1 MSMQNFT
8 IDEAR
13 HILAWQY
20 EMGAD
25 EALLDRPASKTAD
38 SFITGRSDDRS
49 TDQPK
54 DSVDRETV
62 AVSVPPS
69 VPHPSA
75 DAAAPQHERAM
86 HQQAMHEQAMQGASA
101 LSHFTDLDG
110 LRDGLLALD
119 NCALKHTASNLSFAD
134 GNPGADLMIVGEI
147 PGRDEDRIG
156 VPFAGVA
163 GQLLDRMLAS
173 FGRDRSSSYLV
184 NLLPWRPPGNRT
196 PTDEELAL
204 LLPWLYR
211 HIQLAK
217 PSVILLLGGMPCRI
231 VFDQKDGILKCRGRW
246 QNIDFG
252 DGIGRP
258 VIASLHPAYLLR
270 SPAQKRL
277 AFDDLINLA
286 GRLGTSAGPVQG

>member
-1 MSMQNFT
+1 ITDRSN
-8 IDEAR
+8 
-13 HILAWQY
+13 
-20 EMGAD
+20 
-25 EALLDRPASKTAD
+25 DRP
-38 SFITGRSDDRS
+38 

-54 DSVDRETV
+54 DGIYRQTV
-62 AVSVPPS
+62 AVPAPPF

-75 DAAAPQHERAM
+75 EAAAPQHERAM
-86 HQQAMHEQAMQGASA
+86 HQKAMHQQAVQGASA

-119 NCALKHTASNLSFAD
+119 NCALKHTASNLCFAD
-134 GNPGADLMIVGEI
+134 GNPGADLMIIGEI

-156 VPFAGVA
+156 IPFAGVA

-231 VFDQKDGILKCRGRW
+231 VLGQKDGILKCRGRW

>member
-1 MSMQNFT
+1 MSMQDFT
-8 IDEAR
+8 IDDAR
-13 HILAWQY
+13 HMLAWQY

-25 EALLDRPASKTAD
+25 EALLDRPASKTVD

-54 DSVDRETV
+54 DGVNRQTV
-62 AVSVPPS
+62 AVPAPPS
-69 VPHPSA
+69 VPHPLA
-75 DAAAPQHERAM
+75 EAVVPRHERAM
-86 HQQAMHEQAMQGASA
+86 HQQAMQGAST

-110 LRDGLLALD
+110 LRDGLLGLD
-119 NCALKHTASNLSFAD
+119 NCALKHTASNLCFAD
-134 GNPGADLMIVGEI
+134 GNPGADLMIIGEI

-156 VPFAGVA
+156 IPFAGVA

-211 HIQLAK
+211 HIQLAQ
-217 PSVILLLGGMPCRI
+217 PSVILLLGGMPCRV

-252 DGIGRP
+252 DGIVRP

-286 GRLGTSAGPVQG
+286 GRLVTPAGPVQG

>member
-1 MSMQNFT
+1 M
-8 IDEAR
+8 
-13 HILAWQY
+13 LAWQY

-38 SFITGRSDDRS
+38 IFITGRSDDCS

-54 DSVDRETV
+54 DGIDRQTV
-62 AVSVPPS
+62 AVPAPPS

-75 DAAAPQHERAM
+75 EAAAPQHERAM
-86 HQQAMHEQAMQGASA
+86 HQQAMHKQAMQGASA

-119 NCALKHTASNLSFAD
+119 NCALKHTASNLCFAD
-134 GNPGADLMIVGEI
+134 GNPGADLMIIGEI

-156 VPFAGVA
+156 IPFAGVA

-217 PSVILLLGGMPCRI
+217 PSVILLLGGLPCRI
-231 VFDQKDGILKCRGRW
+231 VLGQKDGILKCRGRW

>member
-1 MSMQNFT
+1 M
-8 IDEAR
+8 
-13 HILAWQY
+13 LAWQY

-62 AVSVPPS
+62 AVSAPPS
-69 VPHPSA
+69 VPHLSA

-86 HQQAMHEQAMQGASA
+86 HQQAMHQQAMQGASA

-134 GNPGADLMIVGEI
+134 GNPGADLMIIGEI

-196 PTDEELAL
+196 PTNEELAL

>member
-1 MSMQNFT
+1 MSMQDFT
-8 IDEAR
+8 IDDAR
-13 HILAWQY
+13 HMLAWQY

-25 EALLDRPASKTAD
+25 EALLDRPASKNAD
-38 SFITGRSDDRS
+38 NSITGRSDDCS

-54 DSVDRETV
+54 DDINRQTL
-62 AVSVPPS
+62 AVSVPPY

-75 DAAAPQHERAM
+75 EVVAPLHERT
-86 HQQAMHEQAMQGASA
+86 MHEQAMQGASA
-101 LSHFTDLDG
+101 LSHFTHLDG

-119 NCALKHTASNLSFAD
+119 NCALKHTASNLCFAD
-134 GNPGADLMIVGEI
+134 GNPGADLMIIGEI

-156 VPFAGVA
+156 IPFAGVA

-231 VFDQKDGILKCRGRW
+231 VLGQKDGILKCRGRW
-246 QNIDFG
+246 QKIDFG
-252 DGIGRP
+252 DGIGRS

-286 GRLGTSAGPVQG
+286 GRLGTSTGPGQG

>member
-8 IDEAR
+8 IDDAR
-13 HILAWQY
+13 HMLAWQY

-25 EALLDRPASKTAD
+25 EALLDRPAKNTAD
-38 SFITGRSDDRS
+38 SFITGRSDDRL

-54 DSVDRETV
+54 DGADSQTV
-62 AVSVPPS
+62 AVPAQPPVPSP
-69 VPHPSA
+69 VPNPPTSA
-75 DAAAPQHERAM
+75 ATTL
-86 HQQAMHEQAMQGASA
+86 HEQAIKGASA
-101 LSHFTDLDG
+101 LSHFTYLDG

-119 NCALKHTASNLSFAD
+119 NCALKHTASNLCFAD
-134 GNPGADLMIVGEI
+134 GNPGADLMIIGEI

-156 VPFAGVA
+156 IPFAGVA

-231 VFDQKDGILKCRGRW
+231 VFGQKDGILKCRGRW

-258 VIASLHPAYLLR
+258 VMASLHPAYLLR

>member
-1 MSMQNFT
+1 
-8 IDEAR
+8 
-13 HILAWQY
+13 
-20 EMGAD
+20 
-25 EALLDRPASKTAD
+25 
-38 SFITGRSDDRS
+38 
-49 TDQPK
+49 
-54 DSVDRETV
+54 
-62 AVSVPPS
+62 
-69 VPHPSA
+69 
-75 DAAAPQHERAM
+75 
-86 HQQAMHEQAMQGASA
+86 MHEASA
-101 LSHFTDLDG
+101 LSHFTHLDG

-119 NCALKHTASNLSFAD
+119 TCALKHTASNLCFAD
-134 GNPGADLMIVGEI
+134 GNPGADLMIIGEI

-156 VPFAGVA
+156 IPFAGVA

-217 PSVILLLGGMPCRI
+217 PTVILLLGGMPCRI
-231 VFDQKDGILKCRGRW
+231 VLGQKDGILKCRGRW

-286 GRLGTSAGPVQG
+286 GRLGTSTAPVVG

>member
-1 MSMQNFT
+1 MSMQDFT
-8 IDEAR
+8 IDDAR
-13 HILAWQY
+13 HMLAWQY

-25 EALLDRPASKTAD
+25 EALLDRPAAAD
-38 SFITGRSDDRS
+38 SFIIGRSDDCS
-49 TDQPK
+49 TDQTK
-54 DSVDRETV
+54 DGIDRQTL
-62 AVSVPPS
+62 AVPAAPPL
-69 VPHPSA
+69 PHPSA
-75 DAAAPQHERAM
+75 EAAASFHERAI
-86 HQQAMHEQAMQGASA
+86 QGASA
-101 LSHFTDLDG
+101 LSHFKHLDG

-119 NCALKHTASNLSFAD
+119 TCALKHTASNLCFAD
-134 GNPGADLMIVGEI
+134 GNSGADLMIIGEI

-156 VPFAGVA
+156 IPFAGVA

-217 PSVILLLGGMPCRI
+217 PLVILLLGGMPCRI
-231 VFDQKDGILKCRGRW
+231 VFGQKDGILKCRGRW

-252 DGIGRP
+252 DGICRP

-277 AFDDLINLA
+277 AFADLISLA
-286 GRLGTSAGPVQG
+286 GRLGTSTAPILG

>member
-1 MSMQNFT
+1 MRQVFMSVKNFT

-13 HILAWQY
+13 RMLAWQY

-25 EALLDRPASKTAD
+25 EALLDRPAKRTTE
-38 SFITGRSDDRS
+38 SFITERSNDRP
-49 TDQPK
+49 TDQLD
-54 DSVDRETV
+54 DSGDSQTV
-62 AVSVPPS
+62 AAPVPSP
-69 VPHPSA
+69 VPNRPTSA
-75 DAAAPQHERAM
+75 AWSL
-86 HQQAMHEQAMQGASA
+86 HQQAVYGASA
-101 LSHFTDLDG
+101 LSHFTQLDG

-119 NCALKHTASNLSFAD
+119 NCALKHTASNLCFAD
-134 GNPGADLMIVGEI
+134 GNPGADLMIIGEI

-156 VPFAGVA
+156 IPFAGVA

-217 PSVILLLGGMPCRI
+217 PSVILLLGGLPCRI
-231 VFDQKDGILKCRGRW
+231 VLGQKDGILKCRGRW

-286 GRLGTSAGPVQG
+286 GRLVTSAGPVQG

>member
-1 MSMQNFT
+1 MLMQNFT
-8 IDEAR
+8 IDDAR
-13 HILAWQY
+13 HMLAWQY

-25 EALLDRPASKTAD
+25 EALLDRPATKTTD
-38 SFITGRSDDRS
+38 SFITGRSNDLLTAQLDDG
-49 TDQPK
+49 
-54 DSVDRETV
+54 VDRQTA
-62 AVSVPPS
+62 AVSAPP
-69 VPHPSA
+69 PAPNPTA
-75 DAAAPQHERAM
+75 LAAAPL
-86 HQQAMHEQAMQGASA
+86 HQQAMHEQARHGASA
-101 LSHFTDLDG
+101 LSHFTHLDG

-119 NCALKHTASNLSFAD
+119 NCALKHTASNLCFAD
-134 GNPGADLMIVGEI
+134 GNPGADLMIIGEI
-147 PGRDEDRIG
+147 PGRDEDRMGI
-156 VPFAGVA
+156 PFAGVA

-173 FGRDRSSSYLV
+173 FGHDRSSSYLV

-196 PTDEELAL
+196 PTDEELVL

-231 VFDQKDGILKCRGRW
+231 VFGRKDGILKCRGHW

-258 VIASLHPAYLLR
+258 VMASLHPAYLLR

-286 GRLGTSAGPVQG
+286 GRLGTAAGPVQG